1 MDASLDNW
9 LIRFAFHEWP
19 VKNRGRAENARL
31 QGAWVEC
38 PKTLN
43 LNSQVKEPP
52 TGDIKHILLVIP
64 LRCPH
69 QRVGV
74 GVLSGAVGLCWRE
87 ISVQPEELELFPGRS
102 SELFPLSRE
111 QGTPSCV
118 VPRTVRPRGDEKVT
132 AWVITDRPQRD
143 AILG

>member
-1 MDASLDNW
+1 M
-9 LIRFAFHEWP
+9 
-19 VKNRGRAENARL
+19 
-31 QGAWVEC
+31 EC

-43 LNSQVKEPP
+43 LNSQIMEPP
-52 TGDIKHILLVIP
+52 TSDIKHILLVIP
-64 LRCPH
+64 LRCLH

-74 GVLSGAVGLCWRE
+74 GVSSGAVALCWRE
-87 ISVQPEELELFPGRS
+87 ILLQPEELELFPGRS

-111 QGTPSCV
+111 QGTLSCV
-118 VPRTVRPRGDEKVT
+118 VPRMVKPRGDEKVT

>member
-1 MDASLDNW
+1 M
-9 LIRFAFHEWP
+9 
-19 VKNRGRAENARL
+19 
-31 QGAWVEC
+31 
-38 PKTLN
+38 
-43 LNSQVKEPP
+43 EPP
-52 TGDIKHILLVIP
+52 TSHIKHIVLVIT
-64 LRCPH
+64 LRRPH

-74 GVLSGAVGLCWRE
+74 GVLSGAIKLCWRE
-87 ISVQPEELELFPGRS
+87 ISGQPEELELFPGRS

-118 VPRTVRPRGDEKVT
+118 VPRTVRPRGDQKVT